1 MANTTIT
8 DLTAGEIT
16 NDNDCFVMDT
26 SEGVTVKITY
36 AELVEALQNV
46 FVDQDTYTTGMNGKQ
61 NTLTF
66 DNLPSGSSNNPVA
79 SFGIYNALGG
89 KSRLVWDSAPSQ
101 GSDHGITAGGVYNA
115 IGNTTAIQYEQN
127 YGSTAASHSAGYA
140 FTPAGAYDMYQNI
153 TTTAANTY
161 ATKTNLSEAMTS
173 LGNSLGQ
180 AINTKQNKVI
190 QSGSITIPASGWSN
204 NENTVTCEHTTT
216 NRNIIDI
223 PTDEFTTW
231 GDKGVYAYSETATTI
246 TFKCSETPVTDLHF
260 RLTSMEV
267 DTNVS

>member
-36 AELVEALQNV
+36 AELVEALTTYYVRQESFNSTMATV
-46 FVDQDTYTTGMNGKQ
+46 FQAINGKQ
-61 NTLTF
+61 STLTF
-66 DNLPSGSSNNPVA
+66 DDLPKNNSANVVY
-79 SFGIYNALGG
+79 SYGIYNAIQSI
-89 KSRLVWDSAPSQ
+89 KSD
-101 GSDHGITAGGVYNA
+101 I
-115 IGNTTAIQYEQN
+115 
-127 YGSTAASHSAGYA
+127 AS
-140 FTPAGAYDMYQNI
+140 
-153 TTTAANTY
+153 TY
-161 ATKTNLSEAMTS
+161 ATQNMVTGITNSLSQT
-173 LGNSLGQ
+173 LGQ

-204 NENTVTCEHTTT
+204 NENTVTCEHSVT

-223 PTDEFTTW
+223 PTDEFATW
-231 GDKGVYAYSETATTI
+231 GDKSVYAYSETATTI
-246 TFKCSETPVTDLHF
+246 TFKCSETPTTDLHCK
-260 RLTSMEV
+260 LTSMEV

>member
-26 SEGVTVKITY
+26 SGGVTVKITY

-66 DNLPSGSSNNPVA
+66 DRLPSGSSNNPVA
-79 SFGIYNALGG
+79 SFGIFNALGG
-89 KSRLVWDSAPSQ
+89 KTQLVWDSAPSQ

-115 IGNTTAIQYEQN
+115 IGNTTAIQYEQG
-127 YGSTAASHSAGYA
+127 YSGTAHEHGTGYA
-140 FTPAGAYDMYQNI
+140 FTPQGAAYMWDNI
-153 TTTAANTY
+153 QQTY
-161 ATKTNLSEAMTS
+161 ATQNMVTGITNSLSQT
-173 LGNSLGQ
+173 LGQ

-190 QSGSITIPASGWSN
+190 QSDSITIPASGWSN

-223 PTDEFTTW
+223 PTDEFAVW

-260 RLTSMEV
+260 KLTSMEV